1 MWINNYNYWFTQSEI
16 ESLLFVK
23 DKRIAELEKELAELK
38 AKLSED
44 KRDD

>member
-1 MWINNYNYWFTQSEI
+1 MWIDGYNYWFTQSEI

>member
-1 MWINNYNYWFTQSEI
+1 MWINDYNYWFTQSEI

-38 AKLSED
+38 SRLSED